1 MKEILLDKLKV
12 FEDLNFVFDP
22 IKHKYTYDSNEFIS
36 VTTYIQQFHKPFDQ
50 NHHSL
55 RVAQKRGVPQEWVLN
70 EWKEI
75 NDYSNLI
82 GSETHNWIENYFRTI
97 WTPLP
102 TNLDII
108 HRINKFNKIYATHLY
123 KLEPLAF
130 EVRVFSK
137 KWRIAGMIDALFIYR
152 DQLFIIDYKTN
163 KEFITDNNIKYPER
177 LRYPFD
183 SYYKTHLNEYS
194 IQVSLYALILKEWGI
209 NVSGGYLVYIGP
221 GDDDAKMFKCQNM
234 TSLLEEYL
242 NSERNFL

>member
-1 MKEILLDKLKV
+1 MKEILLEKLKL
-12 FEDLNFVFDP
+12 FNDSSFVFDP
-22 IKHKYTYDSNEFIS
+22 IKHKYTHDGEDYIS
-36 VTTYIQQFHKPFDQ
+36 VTTYIEKFHKPFETQ
-50 NHHSL
+50 YLSL
-55 RVAQKRGVPQEWVLN
+55 KVAQRRGIPQQWVLN

-75 NDYSNLI
+75 NDYANLI
-82 GSETHNWIENYFRTI
+82 GSETHNWIENYFRKI

-108 HRINKFNKIYATHLY
+108 HRINKFNKIYATKMY

-130 EVRVFSK
+130 EVRIFSK
-137 KWRIAGMIDALFIYR
+137 KWRIAGMLDALFIYR

-163 KEFITDNNIKYPER
+163 KEFITDSNIKYPER

-221 GDDDAKMFKCQNM
+221 GDDDAQMFKCENM